1 MKNLLIL
8 MASIFLFATAS
19 AQKTNDDKKEAYK
32 TARITLKNIE
42 STLLKEKKD
51 PKAIELIIAAKDATN
66 NSYEYLTSLPGYQQA
81 VLESANNKS
90 ALKNFKEKV
99 KTEDETYI
107 DLAKKARIAQK
118 TKRDY
123 LNSIS
128 PEYKKAW
135 EDYNA
140 YRSNK
145 K

>member
-8 MASIFLFATAS
+8 MSSIFLFASAS
-19 AQKTNDDKKEAYK
+19 AQNTNADKKEAYK
-32 TARITLKNIE
+32 AARSTLKSVE

-51 PKAIELIIAAKDATN
+51 HKAVELITAAKDASIK
-66 NSYEYLTSLPGYQQA
+66 SYEYLTSLPGYQQA
-81 VLESANNKS
+81 VLESVNDKS
-90 ALKNFKEKV
+90 ALKNFKKKV

-107 DLAKKARIAQK
+107 DLAKKAGIAQK

-123 LNSIS
+123 LMSIS

-140 YRSNK
+140 YRSNQK
-145 K
+145 